1 MLCGES
7 RWLSPFWGE
16 MNLSQQEQVACLA
29 ADAAQLLLESG
40 GEIYRVQQ
48 TIEHIGKAYGASGIH
63 AYVVPNA
70 IFVSLE
76 KSEGG
81 SVNEMRYV
89 RTRSVHL
96 SRVIAVNAL
105 SRRIAGGGV
114 SLEQAQQELQRVR
127 TLPPSAFWLQVLACG
142 VGTACFAYLFGGTAW
157 DAFAAFWVGLMLQP
171 FVLLLARHGAD
182 QFISNTLCAVLV
194 ATASVVAAQLLA
206 LAGIS
211 CSLDKIIIGG
221 IIPLVPGIALTNA
234 IRDVANSDYV
244 SGTIRAVE
252 ALLIA
257 ASIALGVG
265 FVLKL
270 CALIPGVVL

>member
-1 MLCGES
+1 MCVA
-7 RWLSPFWGE
+7 
-16 MNLSQQEQVACLA
+16 QQEQVARLA
-29 ADAAQLLLESG
+29 ADAAQLLLENG

-48 TIEHIGKAYGASGIH
+48 TIEHIGKAYGEPHIQ
-63 AYVVPNA
+63 AYVVTNA
-70 IFVSLE
+70 VFVSLE
-76 KSEGG
+76 REEGG

-89 RTRSVHL
+89 RKRTVHL
-96 SRVIAVNAL
+96 SRVIEVNAL
-105 SRRIAGGGV
+105 SRRIAEGGV
-114 SLEQAQQELQRVR
+114 SLEQAQQELERVR
-127 TLPPSAFWLQVLACG
+127 ALPLSAEWLQILACG

-157 DAFAAFWVGLMLQP
+157 DAFAALWAGLLLQP
-171 FVLLLARHGAD
+171 FALFLGRHNAD

-194 ATASVVAAQLLA
+194 ATVSVAIVQLLE
-206 LAGIS
+206 LAGVV
-211 CSLDKIIIGG
+211 CSLDKVIIGG

-252 ALLIA
+252 ALLIGM
-257 ASIALGVG
+257 SIALGVG

>member
-1 MLCGES
+1 MA
-7 RWLSPFWGE
+7 
-16 MNLSQQEQVACLA
+16 QQEQVARLA

-48 TIEHIGKAYGASGIH
+48 TIEHIGRAYGAPDIH
-63 AYVVPNA
+63 AYVVTNA

-96 SRVIAVNAL
+96 SKVMAVNAL
-105 SRRIAGGGV
+105 SRRIAGGAV
-114 SLEQAQQELQRVR
+114 SLEQAQKELEDVR
-127 TLPPSAFWLQVLACG
+127 SLPASAVWLQVFACG

-157 DAFAAFWVGLMLQP
+157 DAFAAFWVGFVLQP
-171 FVLLLARHGAD
+171 FVLFLGKNGAG

-194 ATASVVAAQLLA
+194 AMASVLMMQMMRLV
-206 LAGIS
+206 GVT

-244 SGTIRAVE
+244 SGTIRAAE

-257 ASIALGVG
+257 VSIALGVG

>member
-1 MLCGES
+1 MA
-7 RWLSPFWGE
+7 
-16 MNLSQQEQVACLA
+16 QQEQVARLA
-29 ADAAQLLLESG
+29 VDAAQLLLESG

-48 TIEHIGKAYGASGIH
+48 TIEHIGKAYGAPCIQ
-63 AYVVPNA
+63 AYVVTNA
-70 IFVSLE
+70 VFVSLQ
-76 KSEGG
+76 KDDGS

-89 RTRSVHL
+89 RTRTVHL
-96 SRVIAVNAL
+96 SRVVAVNAL

-114 SLEQAQQELQRVR
+114 SLEQAQRELERVR
-127 TLPPSAFWLQVLACG
+127 ALPLSPVWLQIVACG
-142 VGTACFAYLFGGTAW
+142 VGTACFAYLFGGTPW
-157 DAFAAFWVGLMLQP
+157 DAFAALWVGLLLQP
-171 FVLLLARHGAD
+171 LVLFLARHGAD
-182 QFISNTLCAVLV
+182 QFISNALCAVLV
-194 ATASVVAAQLLA
+194 ATASVVVVQLLA
-206 LAGIS
+206 LAGIV
-211 CSLDKIIIGG
+211 CSLDKVIIGG

-252 ALLIA
+252 ALLIG